1 MEIQLTYEEVNKY
14 LGRIIRKDTYLFMM
28 RMINGEDYATIR
40 ADLDANRKKYGIN
53 ATVDLAKEATCF
65 DYIRKLSEVYGPMS
79 EEEEEEKDAEDWWN
93 HKGIYGIC
101 ADDKIIYVGSTIQ
114 SFKEIYK
121 RHLTAFN
128 HPKKDEQYL
137 YRVMRNKKEAG
148 CYIHLICL
156 VDFDE
161 LELKNGQELRD
172 RDINAMVLALI
183 KVYNPA
189 GNVSGRLAPFKL

>member
-1 MEIQLTYEEVNKY
+1 MEIQLTYEEVNQY
-14 LGRIIRKDTYLFMM
+14 LGRTIRKDTYLFMM

-40 ADLDANRKKYGIN
+40 ADLDANREKYGIK
-53 ATVDLAKEATCF
+53 TTTDLAREATCF
-65 DYIRKLSEVYGPMS
+65 NYIRELSEAYGPMN
-79 EEEEEEKDAEDWWN
+79 EEEKEESTDGWWS

-121 RHLTAFN
+121 RHLSAFN

-137 YRVMRNKKEAG
+137 YKVMRNKKDAG

-161 LELKNGQELRD
+161 LELKNGQELRE

-183 KVYNPA
+183 KVYDPV
-189 GNVSGRLAPFKL
+189 GNVCGRLAPFKL

>member
-1 MEIQLTYEEVNKY
+1 MEIQLTYEEVNRY

-79 EEEEEEKDAEDWWN
+79 EEEEEKDAEDWWN

-128 HPKKDEQYL
+128 HPKKDE
-137 YRVMRNKKEAG
+137 
-148 CYIHLICL
+148 
-156 VDFDE
+156 
-161 LELKNGQELRD
+161 
-172 RDINAMVLALI
+172 
-183 KVYNPA
+183 
-189 GNVSGRLAPFKL
+189 

>member
-1 MEIQLTYEEVNKY
+1 MEIQLTYEEVNRY

-79 EEEEEEKDAEDWWN
+79 EEEEEKDAEDWWN

>member
-1 MEIQLTYEEVNKY
+1 MEIKLTYEEVNQY

-40 ADLDANRKKYGIN
+40 ADLDANREKYGIKD
-53 ATVDLAKEATCF
+53 TIDLAKEATCF
-65 DYIRKLSEVYGPMS
+65 DYIQKLSEVYGPMN
-79 EEEEEEKDAEDWWN
+79 EEEDEESTEDWWN

-101 ADDKIIYVGSTIQ
+101 ADDKIIYVGSTTQ

-121 RHLTAFN
+121 RHLTAFK

-148 CYIHLICL
+148 SYIHLVCL

-183 KVYNPA
+183 KVYNPV
-189 GNVSGRLAPFKL
+189 GNVCGRLAPFKL

>member
-1 MEIQLTYEEVNKY
+1 MEIQLTYEEVNQY

-40 ADLDANRKKYGIN
+40 ADLDANREKYGIKD
-53 ATVDLAKEATCF
+53 TIDLAKEATCF
-65 DYIRKLSEVYGPMS
+65 DYIRKLSEVYGPMNK
-79 EEEEEEKDAEDWWN
+79 EEDEESTEDWWN

-101 ADDKIIYVGSTIQ
+101 ADDKIIYVGSTTQ

-121 RHLTAFN
+121 RHLTAFK

-137 YRVMRNKKEAG
+137 YRVMRNKKEVG

-161 LELKNGQELRD
+161 LKLKNGQELRD

-183 KVYNPA
+183 KVYNPV
-189 GNVSGRLAPFKL
+189 GNVCGRLVPFNL